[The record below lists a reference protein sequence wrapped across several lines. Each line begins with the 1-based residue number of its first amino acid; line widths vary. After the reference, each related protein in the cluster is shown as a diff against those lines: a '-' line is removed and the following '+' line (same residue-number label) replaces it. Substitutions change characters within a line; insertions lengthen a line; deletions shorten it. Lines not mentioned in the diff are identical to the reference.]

1 MVPSTTK
8 QTTTGKQP
16 LDFTQPC
23 KFLMR
28 QGRCARGKRCRFVHN
43 SAPSRTG
50 DASCSQPSPCGFPPS
65 RIGRG
70 RGFSGHSRN
79 DTLEELRGK
88 SGDFGISPERGPCVY
103 PRPRVLRLGGASTGW
118 DLRLGHSRAHSHSD
132 TSAFARPSISREI
145 DCMSGATTP
154 RDAEPRQSKRLRS
167 RELESLPSRRIEE
180 GMESDARTDEPRGPK
195 RVKDAL
201 TALSFGDTPLHCAAG
216 SRNPFLWSLDPLSG
230 AVLSI
235 LHMVDKG
242 ARVNAV
248 NKYGWTALHVAV
260 WAARQEPAKYR
271 KLLKSLL
278 DSGANVN
285 AATTAPVHRHCPAA
299 AFLFAEIRVPAG
311 STPLHL
317 AVQSARSGLV
327 SFEILVKQL
336 LHGGRCTRRCSQCGW
351 EDPASGRTGD
361 ELTEDPAKDRVASM
375 QHWHRQHLVQITES

>member
-1 MVPSTTK
+1 MFVEKWCYTTDKALSEATLSDLESLDIPPVLRKKIQAWQQSWQPPTATSSSMVPSTTK

-201 TALSFGDTPLHCAAG
+201 TALSVCV
-216 SRNPFLWSLDPLSG
+216 SL
-230 AVLSI
+230 
-235 LHMVDKG
+235 
-242 ARVNAV
+242 
-248 NKYGWTALHVAV
+248 
-260 WAARQEPAKYR
+260 
-271 KLLKSLL
+271 
-278 DSGANVN
+278 
-285 AATTAPVHRHCPAA
+285 
-299 AFLFAEIRVPAG
+299 
-311 STPLHL
+311 
-317 AVQSARSGLV
+317 
-327 SFEILVKQL
+327 
-336 LHGGRCTRRCSQCGW
+336 
-351 EDPASGRTGD
+351 
-361 ELTEDPAKDRVASM
+361 
-375 QHWHRQHLVQITES
+375 